1 MFKAQSSKLSFA
13 LGWVFAIV
21 KQRQELTKKTPDM
34 KNNLEYKKEKS
45 DKLDFVTNNL
55 SIHHKNTNNLHTQA
69 SLSFC

>member
-1 MFKAQSSKLSFA
+1 
-13 LGWVFAIV
+13 
-21 KQRQELTKKTPDM
+21 M